1 MSSQIPPNPNVP
13 VFNNDYWIND
23 PNTLTE
29 AEADLL
35 YLKFPVSQPQ
45 EETIS
50 GNIVVQG
57 LATFNDVA
65 TFNNDATITGTLTAD
80 GLSNFNN
87 DATFANNVIIGDATA
102 NNITTDGVNITQF
115 NANNP
120 LNISSNYG
128 IQIDTTGEILIG
140 DATGGGNGTN
150 ITLDDSS
157 SLININ
163 NFGITKIGDVFGGAN
178 GTLLSVDENN
188 GIINLESPA
197 GSVNIVSPSVIN
209 LSADTGGNINIYTTT
224 GAVKIGNI
232 TGSGNLL
239 TINATKATL
248 KTTNGFQLLD
258 SSIQYP
264 SAFFNSN
271 QTLSATSSY
280 ANSFNGTTLTAT
292 LPVVSS
298 TNVGTQF
305 LITNT
310 NAGSMTVNSSSS
322 QSIYSTGTATATSR
336 TLTTGNSQIFT
347 AIRTT
352 NSSTFG
358 WSMV

>member
-1 MSSQIPPNPNVP
+1 MSSQLPPNPNVP

-65 TFNNDATITGTLTAD
+65 TFNNDATITGLLTAD
-80 GLSNFNN
+80 GLSQFNN

-102 NNITTDGVNITQF
+102 NNITSDGVNITQY
-115 NANNP
+115 NGNNP

-140 DATGGGNGTN
+140 DATGGGNVTN
-150 ITLDDSS
+150 ITIDDSQ

-178 GTLLSVDENN
+178 GTLITIDENN
-188 GIINLESPA
+188 GIINLESPV
-197 GSVNIVSPSVIN
+197 GSVNLVSPNTIN
-209 LSADTGGNINIYTTT
+209 LNADSAGNINIYTG

-258 SSIQYP
+258 SNIQYP
-264 SAFFNSN
+264 SSFFTSN
-271 QTLSATSSY
+271 QNVSATSSY
-280 ANSFNGTTLTAT
+280 ALTFNGTTLTAT

-310 NAGSMTVNSSSS
+310 NAGSMTVASSSS
-322 QSIYSTGTATATSR
+322 QLIYFTGSAAATSR
-336 TLTTGNSQIFT
+336 TLTTGSSHILT

-352 NSSTFG
+352 TNATFG